1 MSLFGLTFLLQALV
15 VITVPNRSRGQLPPA
30 ATVRTPS
37 EYFGGSD
44 HEAYLQWYNENGT
57 SYTGCLYLEAE
68 DEAAAVEGNGVA
80 VHWRVNETEEL
91 LYLSFAARAQDGWI
105 GFGMAE
111 SGSMAGSDMVIYETA
126 KPDILTDAYVLRENL
141 PLIDDCQDWLL
152 VSSINDGGYLIV
164 EGVRKFDTK
173 DSQDR
178 DVIYD
183 AEGFMIAQKIIAA
196 WGNDTDTMSYH
207 GRNRARGALRWFGT
221 DEEVITFQKEMMAE
235 ATGFFELSV
244 ANYSIKTIDTEYVH
258 FCFNWDTDIVPQG
271 LNSSG
276 NVALIAIEMVLDP
289 IGKPYVHHAQLF
301 AGRNTYNKS
310 GVCEDYDSTKENY
323 LYGWSNGFPP
333 FRVPKDT
340 GFSLGTGEMEGF
352 RQFRLEVHY
361 NNPNAIDGIKDNISV
376 RLYYSTTPR
385 THEVGILLLGDPT
398 TALRGSSLSTG
409 LSKYTFDCSSKCSSI
424 VLDEPVTVFAEG
436 FHMHFL
442 GSAGVHHHIRNSE
455 VIRQTSVDFFDANS
469 AGTKHLKS
477 SIQPFPFH
485 FWQILMIA
493 SFPCKGQQFVRQRPF
508 QMNAG
513 DSFSTSCYF
522 DADNATTFG
531 KGATEEMCLFNML
544 YFPAKRLLGE
554 NQWVCAYDVPFEACN
569 AILTSDQYSLTAAK
583 TLSSLEIDN
592 FFQRDFGSISSSDGQ
607 CLPQP
612 SIVATSTS
620 SAFHVRKMNTFITVL
635 LSATTFWQIYALVG

>member
-15 VITVPNRSRGQLPPA
+15 VITVPNRSCGQLPPA

-183 AEGFMIAQKIIAA
+183 AEGFMFAQKIIAA
-196 WGNDTDTMSYH
+196 WGNDTDTMAYH

-221 DEEVITFQKEMMAE
+221 DDEAITFQKEMIAE
-235 ATGFFELSV
+235 ATGFFDLSV
-244 ANYSIKTIDTEYVH
+244 GNYSIKAIDTEYVS
-258 FCFNWDTDIVPQG
+258 FCFNWDADIVPQG

-289 IGKPYVHHAQLF
+289 IAEKCVHHTQVF
-301 AGRNTYNKS
+301 AGRSTYNHT
-310 GVCEDYDSTKENY
+310 GICEDKDYDSTYENY
-323 LYGWSNGFPP
+323 LYGWSNGYPP

-340 GFSLGTGEMEGF
+340 GFTIGTGETEGY
-352 RQFRLEVHY
+352 RQFRLDVHY
-361 NNPNAIDGIKDNISV
+361 NNPSLIDGIRDNSRA

-385 THEVGILLLGDPT
+385 THEVGVLLAGDPQV
-398 TALRGSSLSTG
+398 ALRGSSISPG

-442 GSAGVHHHIRNSE
+442 GSAGVHHHIRNGE

-469 AGTKHLKS
+469 AGTEHLKS
-477 SIQPFPFH
+477 SI
-485 FWQILMIA
+485 
-493 SFPCKGQQFVRQRPF
+493 
-508 QMNAG
+508 
-513 DSFSTSCYF
+513 
-522 DADNATTFG
+522 
-531 KGATEEMCLFNML
+531 
-544 YFPAKRLLGE
+544 
-554 NQWVCAYDVPFEACN
+554 
-569 AILTSDQYSLTAAK
+569 
-583 TLSSLEIDN
+583 
-592 FFQRDFGSISSSDGQ
+592 
-607 CLPQP
+607 
-612 SIVATSTS
+612 
-620 SAFHVRKMNTFITVL
+620 
-635 LSATTFWQIYALVG
+635 